1 MKQRF
6 SSLDLQVIAHEL
18 STTLTP
24 SHRLTNVYDITTRIF
39 LLKFS
44 KPSSKHLLL
53 IDSGFRCHLTT
64 FARGTSPKQSPFV
77 AKLRKCL
84 RTRRCTAVRQVASDR
99 VLEFVFSEG
108 AYRLYLEFYAGG
120 NVVLVDREG
129 VIVTLLR
136 EVKGGEGGAGECRV
150 GAKYEVSTRAAE
162 GALRE
167 RIVAALEAS
176 LETED
181 PAAAAAAATSLPSQG
196 AGKKYKK
203 KAKRKGGNETVKKVL
218 AARMPEFAPALI
230 EHCFRTTGVDVDIKA
245 EDALAD
251 EETLDHVVRALEAA
265 EGMIRDIMADVNGT
279 GIKGYIIAKAPRAPA
294 ENTGGYKKDKAADK
308 KKKKKGVSFGGDGD
322 EPESQRQQ
330 QQQSAFGTTEAVES
344 EQPEKVQEEG
354 EAKGMVYDDFFPFLP
369 VQYVNAPGIK
379 TVACHGYNTTVDSFF
394 SSIESQKSDSRITNM
409 RENAVRRLDAARTD
423 HRRRVEGLQ
432 TLQEINTAKAQA
444 IEANLDRVEEVI
456 ASVNGLVAKGMDW
469 VAMGQLIDVERKR
482 GNLVAELIKLPL
494 KLAENTVTVTLPEV
508 NYDDEEEEEESDD
521 SADETDEEGEDDAS
535 AAPTKPKKAVK
546 TLDIDIDLSL
556 TGYANASSYFTQKKV
571 LLVKESKTIQSST
584 KALKSTEK
592 KIQTGL
598 QKALKHEKDV
608 LRPVRAQHWFE
619 KFLFFISSDG
629 LMVLAGRDLQQNE
642 ILYRRYFRR
651 GDIYVSADIEGAAMV
666 IVKNNPNTPGA
677 PIPPSTLTQ
686 AGTLAV
692 ATSRAWDA
700 KSGMSAWWVTHEQVG
715 KMVRGEYLETGRFE
729 IKGAKNFL
737 PPAQLILGFGVMW
750 FVDEESRR
758 RHGKHRLG
766 EMEKEQEDAAAA
778 AESEPAG
785 EKADEDGDGRVNVDD
800 DDEDDEDEDA
810 AGAEVEESSDE
821 EFPDAQ
827 IESAGEEEE
836 EEAQE
841 EAEPDADA
849 DGDGD
854 GEPKAQEQDSGPD
867 EDDRTTATTDRADTP
882 SGSKHMSAKDRR
894 ELRKARLGGGGGG
907 TTANDITAKPAS
919 PKPAPPKPA
928 QAQVRGKK
936 GKAKKLATKY
946 AHQDAEDRALAMS
959 LLGSAAA
966 AKTDDAAA
974 KKAAK
979 DEEAAFQKARRRE
992 QHARAAREAMMAEE
1006 TRMRDG
1012 DEDDETVS
1020 VPLDAFV
1027 GTPLAGDVLLD
1038 AVPVCAPWG
1047 AMGRFKYRVKMQP
1060 GAVKKG
1066 KAVKDILGKWLAEG
1080 EKKKSVDG
1088 GEGMWPAEME
1098 LIKGWREAEII
1109 NCVGVSKVRIFSAG
1123 SDAAADK
1130 KRGGGG
1136 GGGGGR
1142 RGGKGGK
1149 RK

>member
-24 SHRLTNVYDITTRIF
+24 SHRLTNIYDITTRIF

-129 VIVTLLR
+129 TIVALLR
-136 EVKGGEGGAGECRV
+136 EVKGGEGGVGECRV

-181 PAAAAAAATSLPSQG
+181 AVATTTTTSLPSQG
-196 AGKKYKK
+196 AGRKYKK
-203 KAKRKGGNETVKKVL
+203 KAKRKGGDETVKKVL
-218 AARMPEFAPALI
+218 SARMPEFAPALI
-230 EHCFRTTGVDVDIKA
+230 EHCFRTTGVDVDVKA

-251 EETLDHVVRALEAA
+251 EETLDGVVRALEAA

-308 KKKKKGVSFGGDGD
+308 KKKKGVSFGGGGGD
-322 EPESQRQQ
+322 DELEAQQ
-330 QQQSAFGTTEAVES
+330 QQQSAFSTTEAIES

-369 VQYVNAPGIK
+369 IQYVNAPGIK
-379 TVACHGYNTTVDSFF
+379 TVECHGYNTTVDSFF
-394 SSIESQKSDSRITNM
+394 SSIESQKSDSRITTM

-423 HRRRVEGLQ
+423 HNRRVEGLR

-456 ASVNGLVAKGMDW
+456 ASVNALVAKGMDW
-469 VAMGQLIDVERKR
+469 VAMGQLIGVERKR
-482 GNLVAELIKLPL
+482 GNPVAELIKLPL

-508 NYDDEEEEEESDD
+508 NYDDEEDEEESDD
-521 SADETDEEGEDDAS
+521 SADETDEEGDDDA
-535 AAPTKPKKAVK
+535 AAPTKPKKAAK

-592 KIQTGL
+592 KIQTDL

-651 GDIYVSADIEGAAMV
+651 GDVYVSADIEGAAMV
-666 IVKNNPNTPGA
+666 VVKNDPKTPGA
-677 PIPPSTLTQ
+677 PIPPSTLAQ

-700 KSGMSAWWVTHEQVG
+700 KSGMSAWWVAHEQVG
-715 KMVRGEYLETGRFE
+715 KMVRGEYLDTGRFE

-750 FVDEESRR
+750 YVDEESRR

-766 EMEKEQEDAAAA
+766 EEEKEKKELEDATAAA
-778 AESEPAG
+778 EPAG
-785 EKADEDGDGRVNVDD
+785 ENADGAGDGSMVNVDD
-800 DDEDDEDEDA
+800 DDEDEDA
-810 AGAEVEESSDE
+810 AGTEAEESSDE

-836 EEAQE
+836 EVQE
-841 EAEPDADA
+841 EAEPDTDADA
-849 DGDGD
+849 NA
-854 GEPKAQEQDSGPD
+854 EPKAQEQDSEPD
-867 EDDRTTATTDRADTP
+867 EDDDRTTTTDRADTP

-894 ELRKARLGGGGGG
+894 ELRKARLGGGGNSGP
-907 TTANDITAKPAS
+907 TSTDITAKA
-919 PKPAPPKPA
+919 APPKP
-928 QAQVRGKK
+928 AQVRGKK

-966 AKTDDAAA
+966 AKADESAAT
-974 KKAAK
+974 KAAK
-979 DEEAAFQKARRRE
+979 EEEAAFQKARRRE

-1006 TRMRDG
+1006 ARLRD
-1012 DEDDETVS
+1012 DDDDDETVS

-1027 GTPLAGDVLLD
+1027 GTPVAGDVLLD

-1060 GAVKKG
+1060 GTVKKG
-1066 KAVKDILGKWLAEG
+1066 RAVKEILGKWVVEG
-1080 EKKKSVDG
+1080 EKKRGVDG
-1088 GEGMWPAEME
+1088 GEGMWPAERE

-1109 NCVGVSKVRIFSAG
+1109 NCVGVSKVKIFSAG
-1123 SDAAADK
+1123 GDAAADR
-1130 KRGGGG
+1130 KRGPGGGG
-1136 GGGGGR
+1136 GGGK

>member
-24 SHRLTNVYDITTRIF
+24 SHRLTNIYDITTRIF

-129 VIVTLLR
+129 TIVALLR
-136 EVKGGEGGAGECRV
+136 EVKGGEGGVGECRV
-150 GAKYEVSTRAAE
+150 GAKYEVSTRTAE
-162 GALRE
+162 GVLRE
-167 RIVAALEAS
+167 RIIAALEAS
-176 LETED
+176 LENED
-181 PAAAAAAATSLPSQG
+181 AAAAAATTSLPSQG
-196 AGKKYKK
+196 AGRKYKK
-203 KAKRKGGNETVKKVL
+203 KAKRKGGDEMVKKVL
-218 AARMPEFAPALI
+218 SARMPEFAPALI
-230 EHCFRTTGVDVDIKA
+230 EHCFRTTGVDVDVKA

-251 EETLDHVVRALEAA
+251 EETLDGVVRALEAA

-308 KKKKKGVSFGGDGD
+308 KKKGVSFGGGED
-322 EPESQRQQ
+322 EPEAQQQ

-369 VQYVNAPGIK
+369 IQYFNAPGIK
-379 TVACHGYNTTVDSFF
+379 TVECHGYNTTVDSFF
-394 SSIESQKSDSRITNM
+394 SSIESQKSDSRITTM
-409 RENAVRRLDAARTD
+409 RENAVKRLDAARTD
-423 HRRRVEGLQ
+423 HHRRVEGLR

-469 VAMGQLIDVERKR
+469 VAMDQLIDVERKR
-482 GNLVAELIKLPL
+482 GNPVAELIKLPL

-508 NYDDEEEEEESDD
+508 NYDDEEGEEESDD
-521 SADETDEEGEDDAS
+521 SADETDEEGEDDA
-535 AAPTKPKKAVK
+535 AAPTKPKKVVK

-592 KIQTGL
+592 KIQTDL

-651 GDIYVSADIEGAAMV
+651 GDVYVSADIEGAAMV
-666 IVKNNPNTPGA
+666 VIKNNPATPGA

-715 KMVRGEYLETGRFE
+715 KMVRGEYLDTGRFE

-750 FVDEESRR
+750 YVDEESRR

-766 EMEKEQEDAAAA
+766 EKEKEQEEETTAANPTPA
-778 AESEPAG
+778 EPAG
-785 EKADEDGDGRVNVDD
+785 EKVDGPGDGRENLDDDD
-800 DDEDDEDEDA
+800 DDE
-810 AGAEVEESSDE
+810 AETEAEESSDE

-836 EEAQE
+836 AQE
-841 EAEPDADA
+841 EAAPEADA
-849 DGDGD
+849 DT
-854 GEPKAQEQDSGPD
+854 EPKAQEQEQDSDLD
-867 EDDRTTATTDRADTP
+867 EDDDRTTTTTTTDRADTP

-894 ELRKARLGGGGGG
+894 ELRKARLGGGGA
-907 TTANDITAKPAS
+907 TNNDIPAAATTS
-919 PKPAPPKPA
+919 AKPAPPKPV

-966 AKTDDAAA
+966 AKADDAAA
-974 KKAAK
+974 TKAAK

-1006 TRMRDG
+1006 ARLRDD

-1020 VPLDAFV
+1020 IPLDAFV
-1027 GTPLAGDVLLD
+1027 GMPMAGDVLLD

-1047 AMGRFKYRVKMQP
+1047 AMGKFKYRVKMQP
-1060 GAVKKG
+1060 GTVKKG
-1066 KAVKDILGKWLAEG
+1066 KAVKEIVGKWLAEG

-1088 GEGMWPAEME
+1088 EVMWPAERE

-1109 NCVGVSKVRIFSAG
+1109 NCVGVSKVKIFSAG
-1123 SDAAADK
+1123 GDAAADK
-1130 KRGGGG
+1130 KRGPGGG
-1136 GGGGGR
+1136 GGGGK